1 MGLTTAY
8 IPNAQVHLPELCTT
22 IPQLHMHPKPTLSV
36 STTSDAM
43 LLSKPQTAFTE
54 SRSKCP
60 TLSALSSASQF
71 LCPSLPLNRG
81 SQKPL
86 RLPNIFAKL
95 FPPTKLQRGTGVDH
109 VMSSQP
115 RGLLL
120 GLCTHLWLCGGV
132 LQRLHVEWVLLGDNV
147 MDLRFHCQ
155 LSRCLTWTCAPILR
169 GRLVA
174 KKALAGASPGGTKY
188 IH

>member
-1 MGLTTAY
+1 MPCCYLSLKQHSHNPD
-8 IPNAQVHLPELCTT
+8 PNAQLCPPS
-22 IPQLHMHPKPTLSV
+22 PQRPS
-36 STTSDAM
+36 
-43 LLSKPQTAFTE
+43 F
-54 SRSKCP
+54 
-60 TLSALSSASQF
+60 F
-71 LCPSLPLNRG
+71 CPSLPLKNRG

-109 VMSSQP
+109 VTSSQP

-132 LQRLHVEWVLLGDNV
+132 LQRLHGEWVLLGDNV

-155 LSRCLTWTCAPILR
+155 PSRCFDLDMCTNSTGALGCKKGPRWSLTWGDKTYSLNGLTRHVDAVAVVEILPCFAHCILR
-169 GRLVA
+169 
-174 KKALAGASPGGTKY
+174 T
-188 IH
+188 